1 MIRVAAIDIGTNST
15 RLLVADCTG
24 AGLKRIEAGLITT
37 PLGKGMSSGLLLQ
50 ETMLSTADAVGLFY
64 RKAMERGAESVVA
77 AATSAVR
84 DAANRTEFLE
94 LVKKRTGLTVRV
106 LGGEEEAALSYRGV
120 LSGLQV
126 EPDSTV
132 VVDIGGGSTEFIWM
146 QGEQLNLVSVN
157 AGAVRLTDTAAD
169 EIVIYNILRPTL
181 EEVKQSTFECLV
193 GVRGTVTTLAAI
205 DQQLAVYDPK
215 RVHGYSLSAASVKR
229 ILKLLNSM
237 DIEERR
243 KVPGLRPER
252 ADIIVAGANIVKII
266 MDGLGSEKML
276 VSECDIL
283 DGLAL
288 ELADTMQGQGKDA
301 G

>member
-1 MIRVAAIDIGTNST
+1 MKRVAAIDIGTNST
-15 RLLVADCTG
+15 RLLVADYSG
-24 AGLKRIEAGLITT
+24 AGLKRIETGLITT
-37 PLGKGMSSGLLLQ
+37 RLGKGMSSGLLLQ

-64 RKAMERGAESVVA
+64 RKAINLGAESVVA

-146 QGEQLNLVSVN
+146 HGEQLNLVSVN

-181 EEVKQSTFECLV
+181 EEVKQSAFECLV
-193 GVRGTVTTLAAI
+193 GVGGTVTTLAAI

-215 RVHGYSLSAASVKR
+215 RVHGYSLSAASVNR
-229 ILKLLNSM
+229 ILKMLNSM
-237 DIEERR
+237 DMEERR

-288 ELADTMQGQGKDA
+288 EECC
-301 G
+301 

>member
-1 MIRVAAIDIGTNST
+1 MKRVAAIDIGTNST
-15 RLLVADCTG
+15 RLLVADCSG

-37 PLGKGMSSGLLLQ
+37 RLGKGMSSGLLLQ

-64 RKAMERGAESVVA
+64 RKTINLGAESVVA

-84 DAANRTEFLE
+84 DASNRIEFLE

-181 EEVKQSTFECLV
+181 EEVKQSAFECLV
-193 GVRGTVTTLAAI
+193 GVGGTVTTLAAI
-205 DQQLAVYDPK
+205 DQQLAVYDSK
-215 RVHGYSLSAASVKR
+215 RVHGYSLSAVSVNR
-229 ILKLLNSM
+229 ILEMLNCM

-288 ELADTMQGQGKDA
+288 EECC
-301 G
+301 

>member
-1 MIRVAAIDIGTNST
+1 MKRVAAIDIGTNST
-15 RLLVADCTG
+15 RLLVADYSG
-24 AGLKRIEAGLITT
+24 AGLKRIETGLITT
-37 PLGKGMSSGLLLQ
+37 RLGKGMSSGLLLQ

-64 RKAMERGAESVVA
+64 RKAINLGAESVVA
-77 AATSAVR
+77 ATTSAVR

-146 QGEQLNLVSVN
+146 HGEQLNLVSVN

-181 EEVKQSTFECLV
+181 EEVKQSAFECLV
-193 GVRGTVTTLAAI
+193 GVGGTVTPLAAI

-215 RVHGYSLSAASVKR
+215 RVHGYSLSAASVNR
-229 ILKLLNSM
+229 ILKMLNSM
-237 DIEERR
+237 DMEERR

-288 ELADTMQGQGKDA
+288 EECC
-301 G
+301 